1 MKTLKLALLATV
13 IAATPMA
20 AFAQDV
26 GATIFGND
34 GNPIGTVE
42 QADDKIVVID
52 TGKHKAPVGANMIY
66 ESEAGPSLNTTKA
79 QIEAMIDKQVA
90 EAATKRDAA
99 LVEGAAVMSVNGNP
113 TGTLKSVDMA
123 SDAIIL
129 ESPTGLVGLEG
140 TFRRQ
145 SARSADRAV
154 HARTNRHH
162 SRKRHRWRPAE
173 RSNAYALVGVA
184 IGPRMLSRRPRPFC
198 QSKRL
203 FLGKPCGGI
212 RPAAPRATFHCQ
224 MSVSV
229 RVRSPPPIGQLSPS
243 SSTKVIASAMPP
255 SR

>member
-1 MKTLKLALLATV
+1 MRTLKLALLATV

-66 ESEAGPSLNTTKA
+66 QTEAGPSLNTTKA
-79 QIEAMIDKQVA
+79 QIEAIIDKQVA

-113 TGTLKSVDMA
+113 TGKLKSVDMA

-129 ESPTGLVGLEG
+129 ESPTGLVALKKEH
-140 TFRRQ
+140 F
-145 SARSADRAV
+145 AV
-154 HARTNRHH
+154 N
-162 SRKRHRWRPAE
+162 P
-173 RSNAYALVGVA
+173 
-184 IGPRMLSRRPRPFC
+184 
-198 QSKRL
+198 Q
-203 FLGKPCGGI
+203 
-212 RPAAPRATFHCQ
+212 
-224 MSVSV
+224 
-229 RVRSPPPIGQLSPS
+229 GQLIALF
-243 SSTKVIASAMPP
+243 TREQIAVTAASATAG
-255 SR
+255 SGGAQ